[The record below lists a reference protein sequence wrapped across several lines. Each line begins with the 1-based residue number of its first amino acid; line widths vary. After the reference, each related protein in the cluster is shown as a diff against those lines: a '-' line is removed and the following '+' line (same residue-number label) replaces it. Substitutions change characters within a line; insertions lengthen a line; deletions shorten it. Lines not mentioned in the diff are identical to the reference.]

1 MAATGTRRK
10 GQPKTAATRTLRAD
24 RDGRDGGRK
33 TEAAAEPLRAEKGVM
48 QPKTAATGTLRAD
61 GDGRKGDAEGD

>member
-1 MAATGTRRK
+1 M
-10 GQPKTAATRTLRAD
+10 RAD
-24 RDGRDGGRK
+24 KDGRDGDRK

-61 GDGRKGDAEGD
+61 RDGRKGDKESSHIRLLREQGGRS